1 MKKIIALMLAVVGLM
16 AVECRTELG
25 GAPFNI
31 HVEKQ
36 GEKYIVN
43 KGSSFW
49 IASDCKDMANGDRI
63 CIMDDGELFVIEEAD
78 IVSVYNSNGQLRFH
92 CNGTVK

>member
-1 MKKIIALMLAVVGLM
+1 MKKIVALMFAVVGLM

-25 GAPFNI
+25 RVPFSI
-31 HVEKQ
+31 HVKKH
-36 GEKYIVN
+36 GSKYVIN

-49 IASDCKDMANGDRI
+49 IASDCKSMKNGDKL
-63 CIMDDGELFVIEEAD
+63 CVMDDGELFVIEDAD
-78 IVSVYNSNGQLRFH
+78 IVSVYNSNGKLRFH